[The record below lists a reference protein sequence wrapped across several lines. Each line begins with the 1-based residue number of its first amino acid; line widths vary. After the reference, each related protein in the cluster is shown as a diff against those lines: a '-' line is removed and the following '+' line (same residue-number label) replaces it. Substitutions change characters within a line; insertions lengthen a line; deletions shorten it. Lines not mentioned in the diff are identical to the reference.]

1 MNDDPMKSAFDSLA
15 EAAKKRQESS
25 GARFSDR
32 TSVTA
37 SHGSI
42 AAGRD
47 VYLGQP
53 AHPNPLKRWLRRW
66 LVVPA
71 ALAAG
76 LTMAILLAWAGIE
89 ANAALEAGY
98 SAQQLLL
105 GLADTTPVREAF
117 GAALAVGVPPG
128 LAAGW
133 AWAFLK
139 G

>member
-1 MNDDPMKSAFDSLA
+1 MKDDPMKSAFDSLA

-25 GARFSDR
+25 VARFSDR

-47 VYLGQP
+47 VYLGPPPHQ
-53 AHPNPLKRWLRRW
+53 NPLKRWLRRW
-66 LVVPA
+66 FVVPA

-76 LTMAILLAWAGIE
+76 LTMAIFAAWFALDTRT
-89 ANAALEAGY
+89 ALEAGY
-98 SAQQLLL
+98 TVPQLLFSQA
-105 GLADTTPVREAF
+105 GTTPGHEAF
-117 GAALAVGVPPG
+117 STSLTFGGPIG
-128 LAAGW
+128 LLAGW